1 MKQKEILMAYIN
13 NTRDHL
19 QNDIRQLQQ
28 RVRYR
33 DCDAVDCLELALAQ
47 ERLIAF
53 EEYARHTMAILQ
65 LSVPE
70 PMTYVS
76 IDTNYARKRVDLERN
91 KGKK

>member
-13 NTRDHL
+13 NKRDYL
-19 QNDIRQLQQ
+19 QEDIRKLQQ

-47 ERLIAF
+47 ERLISF
-53 EEYARHTMAILQ
+53 EEFAKDTMSILK

-76 IDTNYARKRVDLERN
+76 IDVNYTKRRIEQERN
-91 KGKK
+91 KGKE